1 MLLHEDM
8 TLLISILI
16 SSLHLHI
23 GNARVLL
30 KCIYNR
36 NYSLSTEKNKNLIV
50 VFNNSSRGI
59 REGREREG
67 WVAEKVQI
75 RWIYCNN
82 KYDDVRYEQYD

>member
-1 MLLHEDM
+1 M
-8 TLLISILI
+8 TPPISVLV

-23 GNARVLL
+23 ESARVLL
-30 KCIYNR
+30 KCIYSR
-36 NYSLSTEKNKNLIV
+36 NYPLSTEKNKNLIV
-50 VFNNSSRGI
+50 VLNYSSRGI

-67 WVAEKVQI
+67 RVAEKVQI